1 LSRCRALVARACSV
15 LAATFVVGGVAVVPL
30 LLVGAAPAGA
40 FPLVPTESSLES
52 SPTRAG
58 VSQSVTLTDTVGA
71 SLYGT
76 AVVLDDLTALV
87 ASGLDN
93 PP

>member
-1 LSRCRALVARACSV
+1 
-15 LAATFVVGGVAVVPL
+15 
-30 LLVGAAPAGA
+30 
-40 FPLVPTESSLES
+40 
-52 SPTRAG
+52 